1 MTQLLLGIDAGL
13 TTTTAAL
20 FTLDGDE
27 VAIGTRETPVTEPTA
42 GYREIDLPDLWATTV
57 AAIEEALTTAPDEC
71 DVTAVGVAGHG
82 HGLYLLDGDGEQVR
96 PAIKSTDNRATELV
110 NEWAADGTVERF
122 RRRLGYEP
130 FAADPLSLLAWLDR
144 HEPDTLERT
153 AHVCFCKDYIKYRLT
168 GRLCTDEM
176 EASVFLGPND
186 EVYDD
191 GLLDALDI
199 PLSTDVLPEVVSSW
213 EPCGAVTTDSVASA
227 GLAAGTP
234 VASGLHDVGATA
246 LGTGAYEAGQG
257 VLIVGT
263 WGQSIVVLDDP
274 LAGTHDDDVPP
285 GLTRRYLDGTALR
298 YKGLRSA
305 AVCLDWFTAE
315 VGEEWRQQA
324 EREQVSEYAV
334 YDRVAAGIEPGAR
347 GLLFHP
353 YLNGS
358 TDDPDDKGG
367 FYGLTTDHGTEHM
380 LRSVYEGVALSLS
393 ARLRELGPDGAI
405 DDVRLGGGGARS
417 ELWSDV
423 FASAVENTILVP
435 GGEEA
440 GARGAAI
447 CGAIAADHYPDHETA
462 VDAMVDIQRRHKPD
476 ADAAAVYRDRRETF
490 DAALEAIRPTWKR
503 LHYGRE
509 TGETNE

>member
-20 FTLDGDE
+20 FTLAGDE
-27 VAIGTRETPVTEPTA
+27 VAVGTKETPTNEPAA
-42 GYREIDLPDLWATTV
+42 GYREVDLPDLWATTV
-57 AAIEEALTTAPDEC
+57 AAIEEALAAAPEEC
-71 DVTAVGVAGHG
+71 DVEAVGVAGHG
-82 HGLYLLDGDGEQVR
+82 HGLYLLTESGNQVR
-96 PAIKSTDNRATELV
+96 PAIKSTDNRATVLV
-110 NEWAADGTVERF
+110 DEWAVDGTVERF
-122 RRRLGYEP
+122 RRQLGYEP
-130 FAADPLSLLAWLDR
+130 FGADPLSLLAWLDR
-144 HEPDTLERT
+144 HEPAALERT

-176 EASVFLGPND
+176 EASVFSGPD
-186 EVYDD
+186 EEAYDD
-191 GLLDALDI
+191 GLFDALDL
-199 PLSTDVLPEVVSSW
+199 PLSTAVLPDVVSSW
-213 EPCGAVTTDSVASA
+213 EPCGAVTEDAAAAT

-246 LGTGAYEAGQG
+246 LGTGAHEAGQS

-263 WGQSIVVLDDP
+263 WGQSIVVLDGP
-274 LAGTHDDDVPP
+274 LAGTQGDDAPP

-315 VGEEWRQQA
+315 VGEAWQRQA
-324 EREQVSEYAV
+324 RTEQVSEYAV
-334 YDRVAAGIEPGAR
+334 YDRVAAGVEPGAQ

-358 TDDPDDKGG
+358 TDDPDDRGG
-367 FYGLTTDHGTEHM
+367 FYGLTTAHGTEHM
-380 LRSVYEGVALSLS
+380 LRAVYEGVALSMS
-393 ARLRELGPDGAI
+393 ARLRELGPDDPI
-405 DDVRLGGGGARS
+405 DEVRIGGGGARS

-423 FASAVENTILVP
+423 FASAVEDTVLVP
-435 GGEEA
+435 AGDEA

-447 CGAIAADHYPDHETA
+447 CGAIAAGHYPDHGAA
-462 VDAMVDIQRRHKPD
+462 VDAMIDIQRHHEPESD
-476 ADAAAVYRDRRETF
+476 AVAVYRDRRETF
-490 DAALEAIRPTWKR
+490 EKALEAIRPTWKR

-509 TGETNE
+509 REEANE